1 MATEYLVMGQT
12 NLFRF
17 FDDIDAIIGTRATSE
32 PPILLDSG
40 IPENFRDSVSDH
52 EDGGKMAKL
61 LS

>member
-1 MATEYLVMGQT
+1 MGQT

-17 FDDIDAIIGTRATSE
+17 LTILMLSLEPE